1 VQRQPRHLVLVR
13 HAQAESAGPSDRERE
28 LTPAG
33 HDAAAAAG
41 RWLAGQGVRPDRA
54 LVSAA
59 TRAQQ
64 TWADLAVAAGWSLE
78 PEVDPGLYAAGPDA
92 ALDLVRGLS
101 DDVGALVLVGHNPT
115 IGHLAQLLD
124 DGEAAPEV
132 ADEALRSGYPPC
144 AVSVFGLE
152 VPWADLGA
160 GAARLVGFH
169 VGRA

>member
-1 VQRQPRHLVLVR
+1 MR
-13 HAQAESAGPSDRERE
+13 HAEAENAGPSDRERE

-41 RWLAGQGVRPDRA
+41 RWLAAQGVRPDQA

-59 TRAQQ
+59 TRAEQ
-64 TWADLAVAAGWSLE
+64 TWTELVTAAGWSLE

-101 DDVGALVLVGHNPT
+101 DDVAALVLVGHNPT

-124 DGEAAPEV
+124 DGEADPEV
-132 ADEALRSGYPPC
+132 ADEALRTGYPPC
-144 AVSVFGLE
+144 ALSVFGLD
-152 VPWADLGA
+152 VTWVDLGA
-160 GAARLVGFH
+160 GTARLVGFH